1 MHFNHAPADVVWE
14 IARNVQLLPRE
25 YNRDSYKFQL
35 SSRDQKSLRLTCSQ
49 LNLATESLVLRYL
62 VINIFSKPPTVTV
75 CQLQTLAEGKTRVS
89 ELSRSLKIE
98 CLKPPPPSLHEDA
111 PRWLKYLLGLD
122 SYDVE
127 ACMTEY
133 LVKAISN
140 LKRVESVA

>member
-1 MHFNHAPADVVWE
+1 M
-14 IARNVQLLPRE
+14 
-25 YNRDSYKFQL
+25 YSYFLVSIIETHILVQL
-35 SSRDQKSLRLTCSQ
+35 SSRDQKLLRLTCSQ
-49 LNLATESLVLRYL
+49 LNLATESLVLRHL
-62 VINIFSKPPTVTV
+62 VINIFSKPPAVTV

-98 CLKPPPPSLHEDA
+98 CLKPPSPPSLHEDA

-122 SYDVE
+122 SYNVE
-127 ACMTEY
+127 VCMKEY

>member
-1 MHFNHAPADVVWE
+1 MSIIETHILV
-14 IARNVQLLPRE
+14 
-25 YNRDSYKFQL
+25 QL

-62 VINIFSKPPTVTV
+62 VINIFSKPPGVTV

-98 CLKPPPPSLHEDA
+98 CLKPPSPPSLHEDA

-122 SYDVE
+122 SYNVE
-127 ACMTEY
+127 VCMKEY